1 MKLRDLLAGVP
12 LTGGNADLNM
22 EINSISYDSR
32 TLEPGALFVT
42 LSGSKTDGHRYVAQA
57 LEKGAAAIL
66 CREPPRTGSW
76 LSTPDPR
83 AALAWV
89 SAAWFGYPGEEMT
102 LIGVTG
108 TNGKTTTTYL
118 IKAMLEGALKTRVG
132 LIGTNRNLIG
142 ALELPAHRTTP
153 EPYELQALLRRM
165 ADAGCTH
172 VVMEVS
178 SHALAQSRVEGLTF
192 QAGVFTN
199 LTQDHLDYHGTMEA
213 YRRAKGRLFRQSE
226 RAVLNLDDEAGRW
239 YRERIACPSLTYS
252 ENKDTADL
260 TAKNIR
266 LFPGHVEFE
275 AVARGQITRVHLPIP
290 GGFTI
295 YNALAALACGLCLDI
310 PLDKAAAP
318 LRAVRGVKGRVEVVP
333 VPTAYTVIIDY
344 AHTPD
349 ALENIL
355 TTARDFTAGRLI
367 CVFGCG
373 GNRARDRRFQMG
385 EVSGRLAD
393 LTVITSDNPRDEEPQ
408 AILDDIRTGIGKT
421 EGAFV
426 EIADRKEAIRYV
438 IENRQPGD
446 LVVLAGKGHETYQI
460 RKGKRYEMDER
471 VLIREI
477 LEESKGNV

>member
-83 AALAWV
+83 AALARV

-178 SHALAQSRVEGLTF
+178 SHALAQSRVDGLTF
-192 QAGVFTN
+192 AGGGVHQPDPGPPG
-199 LTQDHLDYHGTMEA
+199 LPRDHGGLPA
-213 YRRAKGRLFRQSE
+213 APRACCSASRE

-239 YRERIACPSLTYS
+239 YR
-252 ENKDTADL
+252 
-260 TAKNIR
+260 
-266 LFPGHVEFE
+266 G
-275 AVARGQITRVHLPIP
+275 
-290 GGFTI
+290 
-295 YNALAALACGLCLDI
+295 
-310 PLDKAAAP
+310 
-318 LRAVRGVKGRVEVVP
+318 
-333 VPTAYTVIIDY
+333 
-344 AHTPD
+344 
-349 ALENIL
+349 
-355 TTARDFTAGRLI
+355 
-367 CVFGCG
+367 
-373 GNRARDRRFQMG
+373 
-385 EVSGRLAD
+385 
-393 LTVITSDNPRDEEPQ
+393 
-408 AILDDIRTGIGKT
+408 
-421 EGAFV
+421 
-426 EIADRKEAIRYV
+426 ADRL
-438 IENRQPGD
+438 P
-446 LVVLAGKGHETYQI
+446 LP
-460 RKGKRYEMDER
+460 
-471 VLIREI
+471 
-477 LEESKGNV
+477 